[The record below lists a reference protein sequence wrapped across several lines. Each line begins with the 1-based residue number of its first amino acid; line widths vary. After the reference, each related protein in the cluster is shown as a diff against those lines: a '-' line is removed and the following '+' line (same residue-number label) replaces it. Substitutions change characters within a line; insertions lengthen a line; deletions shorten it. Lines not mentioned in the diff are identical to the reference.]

1 MAKTRFI
8 RTHHCGCPLND
19 RIDLEALGEP
29 GPGGAHQSYRITRPV
44 LLRDGDGET
53 VHIQQILSFQSG
65 DPNREINGISN
76 EVLLAIVQDRL
87 AGFVDGPFSTMD
99 SEIALRH
106 VGTALQMLQRRTAD
120 RVARGV
126 AGKTEQ

>member
-19 RIDLEALGEP
+19 KIALEALGEP
-29 GPGGAHQSYRITRPV
+29 GPGGANLSYRLTHPV

-76 EVLLAIVQDRL
+76 EVLLALVQDRL
-87 AGFVDGPFSTMD
+87 QGFVDGPFSTAD
-99 SEIALRH
+99 NEIALRH
-106 VGTALQMLQRRTAD
+106 VTVALQSLQRRTAD

-126 AGKTEQ
+126 TGKLEQ